1 MKIKSFANA
10 KNFMALTVALLFIL
24 SCGLAVAQTGSSSI
38 RGLVTDPQ
46 GRPVMGATVTLA
58 NDERNFSRTQTTSE
72 DGGYLFSAVP
82 PGTYHIS
89 VEVSGFKKASV
100 TNLQAQVDTPS
111 DVDVQLEVGN
121 VSETV
126 TVSSSAEAPLNTTD
140 ATIGNTF
147 ESRRI
152 AELPLNARNVV
163 GLLSLQPG
171 ELEEGQLMAGEQT
184 RQTLRST
191 AWT

>member
-1 MKIKSFANA
+1 
-10 KNFMALTVALLFIL
+10 
-24 SCGLAVAQTGSSSI
+24 
-38 RGLVTDPQ
+38 
-46 GRPVMGATVTLA
+46 MGATVTLA

-152 AELPLNARNVV
+152 DELPINARNVL
-163 GLLSLQPG
+163 GILSVQPG
-171 ELEEGQLMAGEQT
+171 EMEEGQLMAGEQT